1 MSDQQLMNHLGFDES
16 ELQANRNGRISEKQ
30 KARLQIKETGSKT
43 GALILGLVCLVS
55 ALIGLGVGTLAAIK
69 GEEIVFKFVFSFV
82 FGCIWPLIW
91 GAVGVFSLRRA
102 FAKMEVKVQ
111 KAEGPIN
118 IVRVTR
124 RSYNSGMKTFSD
136 YSAYELRV
144 GERTIDV
151 RSELSNIMMQG
162 DVYAVYYA
170 EFNLTDKKKEVLSAE
185 LLTNAS
191 AAFVPQAVSIE
202 DAEIVEYL
210 KKGDMLRA
218 IKAHRSLHNSSLA
231 EAKSVVEELKARLGY

>member
-43 GALILGLVCLVS
+43 GALFLGLVFLGS
-55 ALIGLGVGTLAAIK
+55 ALLGLGIAIV
-69 GEEIVFKFVFSFV
+69 EVLNSHDLTFTIIISTV

-91 GAVGVFSLRRA
+91 GAAGFFSLRRA
-102 FAKMEVKVQ
+102 FAKVETKVG
-111 KAEGPIN
+111 KVEGPVN
-118 IVRVTR
+118 ILKVIR
-124 RSYNSGMKTFSD
+124 RNYDSNTQTYTDYN
-136 YSAYELRV
+136 AYELRV
-144 GERTIDV
+144 GGRIFDV
-151 RSELSNIMMQG
+151 RSDLPNFMAQG

-170 EFNLTDKKKEVLSAE
+170 EFNLTDKKKEILSAE

-191 AAFVPQAVSIE
+191 AAFIPQAVSIE